1 MSKKMLLVISAI
13 IIAVVCI
20 FLIVILQKNSTV
32 EISNKYI
39 ELTLERLYELS
50 DLIVLANIN
59 SEAKEVIIEKNNI
72 STRQY
77 EILIKQ
83 TYKGDKKDKVNILQ
97 TDKLDELK
105 LKNNNEIL
113 LFLRIDEITG
123 EYRITGGLQGLFEY
137 NSEEGKF
144 INNKNLMIE
153 KSKIIVTFNKLNNK

>member
-1 MSKKMLLVISAI
+1 MSKKIMLVISGI

-50 DLIVLANIN
+50 DLIVLANI
-59 SEAKEVIIEKNNI
+59 STEGKEVILGKNNI
-72 STRQY
+72 SAKQY
-77 EILIKQ
+77 EILIKE
-83 TYKGDKKDKVNILQ
+83 TYKGDKKGKVNILQ
-97 TDKLDELK
+97 TDKLVGLNF
-105 LKNNNEIL
+105 KNNNEIL

-153 KSKIIVTFNKLNNK
+153 KSKIIVTFDKLNNK